1 MKTIFSHKRFKY
13 HIFYFCEN
21 VINSSII
28 LLAYNGMF
36 YSSFIHFTLYYYVAA
51 VVVVAVLMKDTYT
64 GRKQIYHQ
72 WKQLIHVEVTKR
84 TLLGATSND
93 YFCCQGFVA
102 VYVSSIIFNSDV
114 F

>member
-28 LLAYNGMF
+28 LSAYNGMF

-51 VVVVAVLMKDTYT
+51 VVVVAADERYLHRSKTDISSMETTDTC
-64 GRKQIYHQ
+64 G
-72 WKQLIHVEVTKR
+72 
-84 TLLGATSND
+84 
-93 YFCCQGFVA
+93 
-102 VYVSSIIFNSDV
+102 SD
-114 F
+114 